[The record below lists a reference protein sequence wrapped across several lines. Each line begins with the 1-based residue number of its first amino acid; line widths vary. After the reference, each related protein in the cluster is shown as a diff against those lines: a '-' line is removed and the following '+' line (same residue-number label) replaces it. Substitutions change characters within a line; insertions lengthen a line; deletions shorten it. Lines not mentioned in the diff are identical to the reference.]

1 MDRRVPLNENT
12 LDQERPLTVTR
23 RSLIYVAGY
32 LVLGGIGLLGWPR
45 MTTEFLSSNVEYNDL
60 LLRVTGL
67 VMLSL
72 GLVLGQIIR
81 RKLESLYFWTLPTSG
96 VLLICLIFI
105 YVLLPDPLFLIVITI
120 VGLGFVMTT
129 ASYTID
135 HGRSPG

>member
-135 HGRSPG
+135 HGRAPG

>member
-1 MDRRVPLNENT
+1 MNENT

-23 RSLIYVAGY
+23 RSLIYIAGY

-45 MTTEFLSSNVEYNDL
+45 MTIEFLSSNVEYSDL

-67 VMLSL
+67 VMLGL

-81 RKLESLYFWTLPTSG
+81 RKLESLYFWTLPASG

-105 YVLLPDPLFLIVITI
+105 YVLLLDPLFLIVITI

-135 HGRSPG
+135 HSRAPG

>member
-1 MDRRVPLNENT
+1 MNENT

>member
-1 MDRRVPLNENT
+1 LNENT

>member
-1 MDRRVPLNENT
+1 LNENT
-12 LDQERPLTVTR
+12 LDRERPLTVTR

>member
-1 MDRRVPLNENT
+1 MNENT
-12 LDQERPLTVTR
+12 LDRERPLTVTR

>member
-12 LDQERPLTVTR
+12 LDRERPLTVTR